1 MSSTLLGAAA
11 LVFGEVVS
19 FLAPSKFPATFVIAF
34 PPLFNPSFVNFTG
47 FLSLAGF
54 AGSFLGVIV
63 IPFPSTLVVF
73 PSLSVTVVP
82 VGVVTTVF
90 PLSSLT
96 STLLK
101 LVNSGFNE
109 YANSLPD
116 CLIIKL
122 FPALNVTVSPA
133 LISSFD

>member
-1 MSSTLLGAAA
+1 MSSTLLGTAA

-19 FLAPSKFPATFVIAF
+19 FLAPSKFPATFDIAF
-34 PPLFNPSFVNFTG
+34 PPAFIPSFVTDTG
-47 FLSLAGF
+47 SLVV
-54 AGSFLGVIV
+54 SLGVIV
-63 IPFPSTLVVF
+63 NPVPSSLVVF